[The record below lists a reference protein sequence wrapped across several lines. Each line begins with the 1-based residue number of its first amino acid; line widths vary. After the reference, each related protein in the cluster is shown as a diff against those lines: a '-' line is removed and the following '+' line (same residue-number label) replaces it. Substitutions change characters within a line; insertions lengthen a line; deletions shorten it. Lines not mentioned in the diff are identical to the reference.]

1 MSGSRPASRTVSR
14 QVGAHHGVPIEDS
27 RYRERTQHPAILVQE
42 ACHPV
47 IALCGGC
54 HARIRRVK
62 PWQPWEHEPTAR
74 GRTPRSAPAVVHAGT
89 GSKLGPD
96 EHLVAPIDA
105 AVVFRR
111 VHGTARSGAG

>member
-1 MSGSRPASRTVSR
+1 MSCSRPASCTIPR

-27 RYRERTQHPAILVQE
+27 RYSERTQHPAILVQE

-74 GRTPRSAPAVVHAGT
+74 ARTPRSAPAVVHAGM

-96 EHLVAPIDA
+96 EYLVAPIDA
-105 AVVFRR
+105 AVVFSR
-111 VHGTARSGAG
+111 VPGAVRSGAG

>member
-14 QVGAHHGVPIEDS
+14 QVGARHGVPIEDS

-62 PWQPWEHEPTAR
+62 PWQLWEHEPSAR